1 MKKINILF
9 VSLLVFFIGVCKV
22 NAEECKYTDGEIN
35 LTITINKKETKID
48 SNNTAIIK
56 KSKNF
61 DKNFK
66 KCGKNIWGYSY
77 YASPTAIYKTY
88 ILYATE
94 FTTDELPEGA
104 KKTTFSPIV
113 EEEKSGE
120 VNEEASSTNLYGT
133 VSCGNETV
141 GIKGIPARLVSLVN
155 TIIKI
160 LYIAAPILLIIL
172 GMIDFGKGIMGQ
184 KEDEIMKGRKIFVK
198 RLIAAV
204 LVFLVVMIVKWGV
217 RFVNES
223 SENSGIS
230 SCIDCFISG
239 KCN

>member
-1 MKKINILF
+1 MRKINILF
-9 VSLLVFFIGVCKV
+9 VSLLVFFIGAYKV
-22 NAEECKYTDGEIN
+22 DAEECKYTDGSIN

-48 SNNTAIIK
+48 SNNTAIVK

-61 DKNFK
+61 DKQFN
-66 KCGKNIWGYSY
+66 KCLDKIYGYSY
-77 YASPTAIYKTY
+77 YASPTATYKTY

-94 FTTDELPEGA
+94 FTTDDV
-104 KKTTFSPIV
+104 KNYDKTTFSPLV
-113 EEEKSGE
+113 EEETSSE
-120 VNEEASSTNLYGT
+120 VNEEAESTNLYGT